1 MAGELPTLRITVVDV
16 TTQSNVD
23 VDITPANTVDELIES
38 VAAAWDKDVGAYT
51 LMLNNQ
57 VLPAGA
63 PLGTLPLQPGLVLH
77 FLPDPQGG

>member
-1 MAGELPTLRITVVDV
+1 MAGELPTLRITIVDV
-16 TTQSNVD
+16 TTQSSVD

-51 LMLNNQ
+51 LMLNDQ

-63 PLGTLPLQPGLVLH
+63 ALGSLPLQPGLVFS